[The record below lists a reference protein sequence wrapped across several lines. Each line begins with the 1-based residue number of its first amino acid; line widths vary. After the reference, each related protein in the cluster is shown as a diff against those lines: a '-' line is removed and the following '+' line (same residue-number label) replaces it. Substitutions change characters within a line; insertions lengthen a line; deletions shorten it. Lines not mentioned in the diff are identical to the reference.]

1 MADSHSDIF
10 LKIEGVEGE
19 STDDKH
25 KNEIE
30 VLAYSWGASNPVGHI
45 SGQGL
50 GAGKVT
56 FQDINFTVQYS
67 KASPK
72 LFLACATGEH
82 LKKATLTHR
91 KAGGDQVTFL
101 EYVLTEL
108 LVTSY
113 QTGASGGDSVP
124 TESFSM
130 AFVKVE
136 IDYGGQ
142 KADGTA
148 GGPVKVGY
156 NLATNKKV

>member
-1 MADSHSDIF
+1 MPESHSDIF

-30 VLAYSWGASNPVGHI
+30 VMSYSWGASNPAGHL
-45 SGQGL
+45 SGGGL
-50 GAGKVT
+50 GAGKV
-56 FQDINFTVQYS
+56 NFSELSVMAQFS

-91 KAGGDQVTFL
+91 KAGGEQVVFL

-113 QTGASGGDSVP
+113 QSGASGNDSIP
-124 TESFSM
+124 TDSFSL

-136 IDYGGQ
+136 ADYGGQ

-148 GGPVKVGY
+148 GGPVKVGF
-156 NLATNKKV
+156 NMATNKKV

>member
-1 MADSHSDIF
+1 MPDSHSDIF

-30 VLAYSWGASNPVGHI
+30 VLSYSWGASNPAGHI
-45 SGQGL
+45 SGGGL
-50 GAGKVT
+50 GAGKV
-56 FQDINFTVQYS
+56 QIHELSVQTQFS

-72 LFLACATGEH
+72 LVLACATGEH

-91 KAGGDQVTFL
+91 KAGGEQVVFL

-113 QTGASGGDSVP
+113 ASGAAGMDSVP
-124 TESFSM
+124 TETFTF
-130 AFVKVE
+130 AFVKIEV
-136 IDYGGQ
+136 DYGGQ